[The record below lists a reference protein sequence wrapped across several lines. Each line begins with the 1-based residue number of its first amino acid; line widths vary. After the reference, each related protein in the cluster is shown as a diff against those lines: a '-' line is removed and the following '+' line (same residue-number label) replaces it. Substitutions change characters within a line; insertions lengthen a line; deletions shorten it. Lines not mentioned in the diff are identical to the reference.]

1 MENSLKQDFT
11 RRLSQCNSGG
21 MIVIIYEICFAYM
34 EDARQA
40 HAKGRHDEMKAA
52 IRKAQNVLDELIGSL
67 NFAYEMSNNLYS
79 LYMFCKNELARVL
92 YENRLEGLEE
102 AEKIM
107 RRLYHSFAEAAK
119 SDTSAPIMSNTQ
131 QIYAGMTY
139 GRNQLNENDMNYDN
153 QRGFFV

>member
-67 NFAYEMSNNLYS
+67 NFAYDLVQS
-79 LYMFCKNELARVL
+79 LCTLCVL
-92 YENRLEGLEE
+92 QE
-102 AEKIM
+102 
-107 RRLYHSFAEAAK
+107 
-119 SDTSAPIMSNTQ
+119 
-131 QIYAGMTY
+131 
-139 GRNQLNENDMNYDN
+139 
-153 QRGFFV
+153 